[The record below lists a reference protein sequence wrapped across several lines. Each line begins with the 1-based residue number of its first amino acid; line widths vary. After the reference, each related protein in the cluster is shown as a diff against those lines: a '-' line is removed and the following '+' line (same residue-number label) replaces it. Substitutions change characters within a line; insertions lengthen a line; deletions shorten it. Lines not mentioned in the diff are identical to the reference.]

1 MARSVIERVGHALL
15 SMFALLILVFL
26 LVRVTGDPAFFRVP
40 PTATA
45 EQKEEARRELGVDR
59 PLPIQ
64 FGIYVSNLVQGDL
77 GLSFRTRTPVMDLV
91 LQRLPATLSLSLAAF
106 LLTIGVAVPL
116 GIYSAY
122 YRGRVL
128 DRITRMFA
136 AAGQSVPEF
145 WVGILLIIVFAVNF
159 RILPSGGYGS
169 LEQFVLPTITLSF
182 VGIAG
187 LTRLLRSSV
196 INELTSDYVV
206 FLRTKGVPERTILWK
221 HVLRNAGLTT
231 LSFLGIFVAGLLTG
245 SVLVETVFVWPGVGR
260 LMIESIDYRDFTVLQ
275 GTMLLFAGVYIV
287 LNLFVDVLYRFLNP
301 RLRR

>member
-59 PLPIQ
+59 PLPVQ
-64 FGIYVSNLVQGDL
+64 FAIYVSDLVQGDL

-91 LQRLPATLSLSLAAF
+91 LQRLPATVFLSVAAF
-106 LLTIGVAVPL
+106 LLTIAVAVPL

-122 YRGRVL
+122 YRGRTL
-128 DRITRMFA
+128 DRVTRMFA

-145 WVGILLIIVFAVNF
+145 WVGILLIIVFAVNL

-287 LNLFVDVLYRFLNP
+287 LNLFVDVLYRALNP

>member
-15 SMFALLILVFL
+15 SMFALLVLVFL

-45 EQKEEARRELGVDR
+45 EQKAEARRELGVDQ
-59 PLPIQ
+59 PLPVQ
-64 FGIYVSNLVQGDL
+64 FGIYVADLAQGDL
-77 GLSFRTRTPVMDLV
+77 GLSFRTRTPVIDLV
-91 LQRLPATLSLSLAAF
+91 MQRLPATLSLSVAAF

-122 YRGRVL
+122 YRGRTL
-128 DRITRMFA
+128 DRVTRLFA

-145 WVGILLIIVFAVNF
+145 WVGILLIIVFAVQL
-159 RILPSGGYGS
+159 RVLPSGGYGS
-169 LEQFVLPTITLSF
+169 FEQFILPTITLSF

-206 FLRTKGVPERTILWK
+206 FLRAKGVPERTILWK

-260 LMIESIDYRDFTVLQ
+260 LMIESIDYRDFTALQ

-287 LNLFVDVLYRFLNP
+287 LNLFVDVLYRALNP